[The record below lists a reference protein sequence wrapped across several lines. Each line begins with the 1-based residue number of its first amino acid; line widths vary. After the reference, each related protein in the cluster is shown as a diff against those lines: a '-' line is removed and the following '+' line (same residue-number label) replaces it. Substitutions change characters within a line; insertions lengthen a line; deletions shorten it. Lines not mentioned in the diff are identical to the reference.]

1 MKKTVRVQARLNQ
14 YEYYMKNN
22 TFRVLSVV
30 QGLFALIVGLC
41 VLTAASPVRAE
52 EPEGLMDVK
61 LSPKPAS
68 LAKDVES
75 GIDHLF
81 EVLKGDD
88 SMLAVNKIQPMLD
101 FVVNMQDDP
110 KNIAPAKRFKGYGIC
125 LRQEVRTDLDR
136 ILRYFYNPDIPN
148 YLLCPAVL
156 RLSGWHKDSQFL
168 AREKGL
174 WEELPTLNEP
184 VITRGR
190 EFEANTP
197 DSFAEAYYAYDL
209 DRLIILLKYQGKN
222 ILVSVTEQDGKSDV
236 GRKGAILNDKEWD
249 YFYSGLEGLN
259 KGMIGWMDTFMY
271 SSGSVQIFV
280 EHDQAAPKSSV
291 FLFKWLNAGWAG
303 MNVVKRSHIYD
314 GSLRYARSFKKVV
327 ESDDLT
333 PEAVV
338 LGMSGVVN
346 MSDIEMDV
354 LIRQYAK
361 NFEARFKNDPKLDS
375 SDYAD
380 IIADGGY
387 AKVLDK
393 EGRRSV
399 LALEK
404 LKGML
409 GMETLISIGGGPVA
423 RKQAPIFV
431 PVEAEAAPAAE
442 VPEG

>member
-1 MKKTVRVQARLNQ
+1 
-14 YEYYMKNN
+14 MKNN
-22 TFRVLSVV
+22 TISVLSVV
-30 QGLFALIVGLC
+30 QGVFALIVGLC
-41 VLTAASPVRAE
+41 VLTAFSPAYAE
-52 EPEGLMDVK
+52 EPEGLMDVN
-61 LSPKPAS
+61 LSVKPEP
-68 LAKDVES
+68 LAQDVES

-81 EVLKGDD
+81 KVLKGDD
-88 SMLAVNKIQPMLD
+88 SMLAMNKIQPMLD

-110 KNIAPAKRFKGYGIC
+110 KDIAPAKRFKGYGVC
-125 LRQEVRTDLDR
+125 LRQEVHTDLDR
-136 ILRYFYNPDIPN
+136 ILRYFYNPAIPN

-156 RLSGWHKDSQFL
+156 RLSGWQEDSPFL

-190 EFEANTP
+190 EFETNTP

-209 DRLIILLKYQGKN
+209 NRLIILLKHQGKN
-222 ILVSVTEQDGKSDV
+222 VLVSVTEQDGKSDV
-236 GRKGAILNDKEWD
+236 GRKGAILNDTEWD

-280 EHDQAAPKSSV
+280 EHDQADMKSSV

-327 ESDDLT
+327 ESEDLT

-338 LGMSGVVN
+338 LGMAGVVD

-361 NFEARFKNDPKLDS
+361 NFETRFKNDPKLKS
-375 SDYAD
+375 GDYAA

-404 LKGML
+404 LKNML
-409 GMETLISIGGGPVA
+409 GMETLVTIGSGPVA
-423 RKQAPIFV
+423 RKQVPALAPAE
-431 PVEAEAAPAAE
+431 VEASVVEE
-442 VPEG
+442 TPEG